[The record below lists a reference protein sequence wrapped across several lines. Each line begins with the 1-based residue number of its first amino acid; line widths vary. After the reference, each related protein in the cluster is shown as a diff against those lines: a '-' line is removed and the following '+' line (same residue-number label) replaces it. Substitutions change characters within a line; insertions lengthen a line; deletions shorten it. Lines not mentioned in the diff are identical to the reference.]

1 MKMMRNNLYPVAKGG
16 FRYIFV
22 AVILFFIFHFF
33 SFHFLEFFS
42 FLAILFFIYIFR
54 NPERMAQN
62 YEPKSVASPA
72 DGTVISIEE
81 IEEEGYKYKVTID
94 SSYLDV
100 SLLRAPMSATFTLVK
115 TQKGT
120 RLSQKYSTLAAKLN
134 SSISIVFKNI
144 TGNKIKVLHTL
155 KQSFEEISLDAQES
169 QSLLQGARYGSMVYG
184 TTTLYLPENFRL
196 NIQVGSQVAASDTLI
211 GYFS

>member
-1 MKMMRNNLYPVAKGG
+1 MMRNNLYPVAKGG